1 MQKKISFI
9 IKASQEFFR
18 HTEEEEKI
26 NAPVINKFFESISN
40 LYIPLLNMLEKFE
53 TEGNNFCFSIVMP
66 PVLCNLL
73 ASDSLQENYIKWL
86 ENKTILG
93 QKELNRNKDNPQILS
108 LIKAE
113 IEKNTLLKNQ
123 FA

>member
-18 HTEEEEKI
+18 HTEEEKI

-66 PVLCNLL
+66 PLLCNLL

-86 ENKTILG
+86 EWLPTW
-93 QKELNRNKDNPQILS
+93 
-108 LIKAE
+108 
-113 IEKNTLLKNQ
+113 T
-123 FA
+123 FV